1 MRKMLG
7 FVTGALQLPVRNGTL
22 GARLCRRSD
31 STTALKLLDDVL
43 KGEQHFLAEQSFR
56 KEPGAVYVVATPI
69 GNMED
74 FTLRGLR
81 VLRGVDAVCMEDT
94 VHSGI
99 MFNRVFGKR
108 DPSQTFIHF
117 AHANWARATPQILR
131 RVARGEAIA
140 VIADAGTPCISDP
153 GWQIIDICLQ
163 KGVKVIPIPGATAAT
178 AALSVAGCSSQMYS
192 FFGLISNQK
201 KKLKKR
207 SFKLIQQCDEAIVL
221 YESKHRLVK
230 TLEILSK
237 MRGFENR
244 PVTVGKEITKM
255 HEEIQRFENCME
267 AGLHYAERKPRGEYT
282 LVISPKEQAQEIQI
296 GELDMC
302 ERHEEFKEDYDAE
315 YMNALDICKA
325 LVEDGC
331 PAQTACRVLARFS
344 KLNRRQLYNAT
355 ILLNKKARL
364 PEEGEGQVGNVIDVD
379 SID

>member
-1 MRKMLG
+1 
-7 FVTGALQLPVRNGTL
+7 
-22 GARLCRRSD
+22 
-31 STTALKLLDDVL
+31 
-43 KGEQHFLAEQSFR
+43 
-56 KEPGAVYVVATPI
+56 
-69 GNMED
+69 MED

-81 VLRGVDAVCMEDT
+81 VLRGVDAICMEDT

-99 MFNRVFGKR
+99 MLKRIYGDR

-131 RVARGEAIA
+131 RVAKGEAIA

-153 GWQIIDICLQ
+153 GWQIIDICLE
-163 KGVKVIPIPGATAAT
+163 KGVKVIPIPGVTAAT
-178 AALSVAGCSSQMYS
+178 AALSVSGCSSQMYS

-237 MRGFENR
+237 MKGFENR

-255 HEEIQRFENCME
+255 HEQIQRFENCKE
-267 AGLHYAERKPRGEYT
+267 AGLHYAERKPKGEYT
-282 LVISPKEQAQEIQI
+282 LVISPKEKVQEIQI
-296 GELDMC
+296 GELDMY
-302 ERHEEFKEDYDAE
+302 ERQEEFKEDYDAE

-355 ILLNKKARL
+355 ILSNQKTRL
-364 PEEGEGQVGNVIDVD
+364 PEEEEGVVGNVIDVD

>member
-1 MRKMLG
+1 MRRLVG
-7 FVTGALQLPVRNGTL
+7 FVAGALLPGRNRNL
-22 GARLCRRSD
+22 GAQLCRRSV
-31 STTALKLLDDVL
+31 SNALKLVDDVL
-43 KGEQHFLAEQSFR
+43 KGEQHFLAERSFN

-81 VLRGVDAVCMEDT
+81 VLRGVDAICMEDT

-99 MFNRVFGKR
+99 MLKRIYGDR

-131 RVARGEAIA
+131 RVAKGEAIA

-153 GWQIIDICLQ
+153 GWQIIDICLE
-163 KGVKVIPIPGATAAT
+163 KGVKVIPIPGVTAAT
-178 AALSVAGCSSQMYS
+178 AALSVSGCSSQMYS

-237 MRGFENR
+237 MKGFENR

-255 HEEIQRFENCME
+255 HEQIQRFENCKE
-267 AGLHYAERKPRGEYT
+267 AGLHYAERKPKGEYT
-282 LVISPKEQAQEIQI
+282 LVISPKEKVQEIQI
-296 GELDMC
+296 GELDMY
-302 ERHEEFKEDYDAE
+302 ERQEEFKEDYDAE

-355 ILLNKKARL
+355 ILSNQKTRL
-364 PEEGEGQVGNVIDVD
+364 PEEEEGVVGNVIDVD